1 MDKCRYI
8 TSGSCA
14 LTGNICT
21 YPYCKHCNEPKRAIK
36 YTYSYNPFTD
46 VTRISIIDNRGNKFL
61 TVEIYGQLPPVTIK
75 GYAIDMCKIL
85 IDKGV
90 L

>member
-8 TSGSCA
+8 TNGTCA

-21 YPYCKHCNEPKRAIK
+21 YPYCKNCNEPKRSIK
-36 YTYSYNPFTD
+36 YTYSYNPFND
-46 VTRISIIDNRGNKFL
+46 ITRISIIDNRGNKFL
-61 TVEIYGQLPPVTIK
+61 TIEIHGQLPPVTIK
-75 GYAIDMCKIL
+75 SYAIDMCKIL